1 MHVTGMT
8 IGGIPPFTKTV
19 EFKFDERVNLFIGPN
34 GTGKSTVLRM
44 LQARTTLDG
53 RFDFQLSDDW
63 QQLSGTQRMGPGT
76 RARSGEGGSRSDLTL
91 KERSDM
97 APWLYIPAVRLSLPI
112 SNDPV
117 TMHRLQSDIPVILR
131 DDDGEEFPAD
141 RPIETT
147 HNLLSQYYFDG
158 SIVPK
163 YCKAVTDLFRMRKAG
178 SVDIERLVSA
188 KNLAYECSQSICSD
202 ILSSDDSPS
211 DYVYDQNV
219 GHGIVITNI
228 LDDMGVTLAGG
239 KNDPIF
245 AGDLSAGTQATLLW
259 IWYIA
264 IEMAH
269 FYWNGR
275 SSSKRPAILLIDEIE
290 NHLHPTWQRRII
302 PALLEHFPGLQIFA
316 TTHSPFVVA
325 GLRAGQVHLLNR
337 DANGAITAST
347 NDRDIIGWTADQILR
362 TFMEVDEPTD
372 QLTVDRSKRLRE
384 LYGKSSLTPEEESE
398 LNDLR
403 ASVSED
409 FPQNPVDPQL
419 YAQRERYAD
428 MMQRFL
434 RSRLSDSSSSL
445 DDGPA

>member
-1 MHVTGMT
+1 MT

-63 QQLSGTQRMGPGT
+63 QQPSGTQRMSLGMLS
-76 RARSGEGGSRSDLTL
+76 RSEESGSRSDLTL

-112 SNDPV
+112 SNDPG
-117 TMHRLQSDIPVILR
+117 TMHRLQSDIPVTVYV
-131 DDDGEEFPAD
+131 DGEEFPAD
-141 RPIETT
+141 PPIETT
-147 HNLLSQYYFDG
+147 HTLLSQYYFDG
-158 SIVPK
+158 SIVQK

-178 SVDIERLVSA
+178 SDDIGRLASA
-188 KNLAYECSQSICSD
+188 KELAYKCSQSICSD
-202 ILSSDDSPS
+202 ILSSDGFPS
-211 DYVYDQNV
+211 DYVYRQNV
-219 GHGIVITNI
+219 GNGITITNI
-228 LDDMGVTLAGG
+228 LDDMGVTLTGR

-264 IEMAH
+264 IEMAD
-269 FYWNGR
+269 FYQNRR
-275 SSSKRPAILLIDEIE
+275 SSNKRPAILLIDEIE
-290 NHLHPTWQRRII
+290 NHLHPTWQRRVI

-337 DANGAITAST
+337 DANGVISAST

-384 LYGKSSLTPEEESE
+384 LYDKSSLTPEEESE

-445 DDGPA
+445 DDRPA